1 MTGTRDDTLIPE
13 LPKGIPNVITAA
25 GFRVDQ
31 ESIFVSGTISNCRH
45 ELDRSKAPTI
55 SFQELSLEARWNWVQ
70 KIVRVDLYFW
80 LSLKL
85 PAWYEAPEGCA
96 ASALQGSVSY
106 ESGESWTVS
115 AEVRDLN
122 LGMLYGFFPKGA
134 QDTLFQLLKGI
145 QIVDLSIFCQSR
157 GKGEGTELQCEAKL
171 MLGDVVSLG
180 LGYECHPDGTWRFH
194 ASLGPNDNIIEP
206 VTLGQIMDSL
216 LDSSDTSLSSSLPDF
231 LADTVILG
239 GDPESN
245 PKLEL
250 VVEHDETAGGPK
262 LTLTASI
269 MGIEVEFVQIKD
281 VAKKEEEGEEEE
293 KEDDNGGKPTP
304 GKKPVKVLR
313 LFKAVLTKIPMP
325 KSDVTKDQLAALD
338 KHIDMPSPPPT
349 ETSEPASAAGKAK
362 QPAPGMTP
370 GFHFVIIAKKKVVLD
385 YPIGKARSDE
395 RKKKTGDAEED
406 GQTKVPDGAVTKPPR
421 SPKESDKPG
430 QGGDKPDQSSKST
443 YKNTV
448 GPLSISQIGFRY
460 EGGTLAIL
468 MDATIAF
475 GPVALDLMGFTI
487 GLHFQAADGSTKSL
501 KSLSWQDVE
510 VSISG
515 VGVQFH
521 REPLLI
527 AGTFLHERKSDSDM
541 YAGGLTVGFTP
552 WLFQAAGFYGIIG
565 ASNDPNRFKC
575 LFAYAV
581 LRGPIMNIAGFA
593 EISGLTGAFGYN
605 VDLTL
610 PTMDNMAT
618 FPLLAP
624 PDEPLAPKDLVRTL
638 IPGGDKPGP
647 FFNPMNGAMFI
658 AAGLTVTAF
667 QMLEMTAV
675 VAVQWSPRVQIVL
688 MGLARCDVPSIKAP
702 VKFAH
707 IELGIIATVDLDA
720 GILRVEA
727 QLSPN
732 SWIVHKSCHLTGGF
746 ALYYWFGGGRSDWV
760 MTIGGYHS
768 AFVVP
773 EHYPRPDRLRISW
786 AINSS
791 LSVSGKAYFAI
802 TPKVCMGGLRI
813 RAALSLGALSAWFDA
828 SADFLM
834 TYKPFHFVADVKVS
848 VGVRFSMD
856 VWFVTVHIAVQVA
869 ASLSLTGPPLR
880 GVVHVDFWV
889 FGFDI
894 AFGDPA
900 GAAQPPHLTSEA
912 FWNLV
917 TQAEGQA
924 AAVEAGQKKAHL
936 FSCTKGL
943 ITENKQDIKAADPWL
958 VRSGVFQFAVEC
970 QFAISKVNVN
980 GKKAPAPETVA
991 IDDIYAKPMR
1001 LRKPIDSTL
1010 NVEINGPGNTKSVG
1024 WKAKPAWK
1032 DVPQAIWGRYEESED
1047 PNAARPG
1054 SDFSNLLNSGGG
1066 MARLLM
1072 GVIIEAPVPQASLDQ
1087 MPAFRVDEAMKKN
1100 IYEDSGEPQFLD
1112 IEYEGNDFAP
1122 LPPAEKPWEAL
1133 KLAWNDSPAPQSAVD
1148 LWQDIF
1154 NTMGLVKEKPT
1165 MLIDN
1170 NTSLFLSAPLL
1181 GKDWEE
1187 SGKE

>member
-1 MTGTRDDTLIPE
+1 MT
-13 LPKGIPNVITAA
+13 A
-25 GFRVDQ
+25 
-31 ESIFVSGTISNCRH
+31 
-45 ELDRSKAPTI
+45 
-55 SFQELSLEARWNWVQ
+55 
-70 KIVRVDLYFW
+70 
-80 LSLKL
+80 
-85 PAWYEAPEGCA
+85 
-96 ASALQGSVSY
+96 
-106 ESGESWTVS
+106 
-115 AEVRDLN
+115 
-122 LGMLYGFFPKGA
+122 
-134 QDTLFQLLKGI
+134 
-145 QIVDLSIFCQSR
+145 
-157 GKGEGTELQCEAKL
+157 
-171 MLGDVVSLG
+171 
-180 LGYECHPDGTWRFH
+180 
-194 ASLGPNDNIIEP
+194 
-206 VTLGQIMDSL
+206 
-216 LDSSDTSLSSSLPDF
+216 
-231 LADTVILG
+231 
-239 GDPESN
+239 
-245 PKLEL
+245 
-250 VVEHDETAGGPK
+250 
-262 LTLTASI
+262 
-269 MGIEVEFVQIKD
+269 
-281 VAKKEEEGEEEE
+281 
-293 KEDDNGGKPTP
+293 
-304 GKKPVKVLR
+304 
-313 LFKAVLTKIPMP
+313 
-325 KSDVTKDQLAALD
+325 
-338 KHIDMPSPPPT
+338 
-349 ETSEPASAAGKAK
+349 
-362 QPAPGMTP
+362 
-370 GFHFVIIAKKKVVLD
+370 GFHFGIIAKKKVVLD
-385 YPIGKARSDE
+385 YPIGNARPDQ
-395 RKKKTGDAEED
+395 RKTGDAEED
-406 GQTKVPDGAVTKPPR
+406 GQIKVPDGAMKPPR
-421 SPKESDKPG
+421 PPKEDDDKPS

-448 GPLSISQIGFRY
+448 GPLNISQIGFRY

-501 KSLSWQDVE
+501 NSLSWHDVE

-527 AGTFLHERKSDSDM
+527 AGAFLHDRTADSDM

-565 ASNDPNRFKC
+565 AADDPHRFKC

-581 LRGPIMNIAGFA
+581 LRGPVMNIAGFA
-593 EISGLTGAFGYN
+593 DISGLTGAFGYN

-610 PTMDNMAT
+610 PTMDNMVT

-624 PDEPLAPKDLVRTL
+624 PDEPLAPKELVRTL
-638 IPGGDKPGP
+638 IPGGSQRGP

-675 VAVQWSPRVQIVL
+675 VAVQWSPRVQIAL
-688 MGLARCDVPSIKAP
+688 LGLAKCDVPSIKSQ

-707 IELGIIATVDLDA
+707 VELGIMATVDLDA

-746 ALYYWFGGGRSDWV
+746 ALYYWFGGGRTDWV
-760 MTIGGYHS
+760 MTMGGYHS

-786 AINSS
+786 AIDSS
-791 LSVSGKAYFAI
+791 LSVSGEAYFAI
-802 TPKVCMGGLRI
+802 TPKVCMGGLHI

-834 TYKPFHFVADVKVS
+834 TYSPFHFIADVKVS
-848 VGVRFSMD
+848 VGVRYSMD

-869 ASLSLTGPPLR
+869 ASLSLMGPPLR

-900 GAAQPPHLTSEA
+900 GAAQPPRLTSEA

-924 AAVEAGQKKAHL
+924 ANVEAGEKKAHL
-936 FSCTKGL
+936 FSCTQGL

-970 QFAISKVNVN
+970 QFAISQVKVN
-980 GKKAPAPETVA
+980 GKVAPAPETVA

-1001 LRKPIDSTL
+1001 LKEAIDSTL
-1010 NVEINGPGNTKSVG
+1010 DVEINGPGNTKSVG

-1032 DVPQAIWGRYEESED
+1032 DVPQALWGIYKESED
-1047 PNAARPG
+1047 PNAARSG
-1054 SDFSNLLNSGGG
+1054 SDFSNLLNGEGG

-1072 GVIIEAPVPQASLDQ
+1072 GVIIEAPVPQVSLDK
-1087 MPAFRVDEAMKKN
+1087 MPAFRVDDAMKKN
-1100 IYEDSGEPQFLD
+1100 IYKDDGEPQFLG
-1112 IEYEGNDFAP
+1112 IEYEGDDFAP
-1122 LPPAEKPWEAL
+1122 LPPAQEPWDAL
-1133 KLAWNDSPAPQSAVD
+1133 ELAWKAAPDPQSAVN
-1148 LWQDIF
+1148 LWQDVF
-1154 NTMGLVKEKPT
+1154 KTTGLIKEKPT

-1170 NTSLFLSAPLL
+1170 NKVLFLSAPLL
-1181 GKDWEE
+1181 GKT
-1187 SGKE
+1187 